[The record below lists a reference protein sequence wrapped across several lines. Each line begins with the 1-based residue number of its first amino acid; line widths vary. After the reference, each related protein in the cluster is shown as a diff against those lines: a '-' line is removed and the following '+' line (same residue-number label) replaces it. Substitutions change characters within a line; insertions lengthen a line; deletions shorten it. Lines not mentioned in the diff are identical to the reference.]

1 MSNGAGLSP
10 TKNPPSPAPN
20 RLRSRRPRA
29 SLPNSLGCSGK
40 TYHYRFAAV
49 NAEGKGISADRA
61 ALTAGAVAR
70 RRLRLGSHRHWR
82 QLHGKVDPE
91 ALETTYWFEYGP
103 TPEYGT
109 KFRSPGNPL
118 LPPRNWS
125 QSTRTLTGLNGGVY
139 HFRLVAEN
147 SAGKTVS
154 EDQTFNFY
162 AQPCPN
168 EILRQETGSEY
179 LPDCRA
185 YELVSPGAA
194 GNVIFVPEHAQ
205 PGPLATNP
213 VAASPSA
220 ASSAE

>member
-1 MSNGAGLSP
+1 M
-10 TKNPPSPAPN
+10 
-20 RLRSRRPRA
+20 PRV
-29 SLPNSLGCSGK
+29 K

-49 NAEGKGISADRA
+49 NAEGKGLSSDRT
-61 ALTAGAVAR
+61 ALTAGKPSLEGIYASEVTATGAK
-70 RRLRLGSHRHWR
+70 LN
-82 QLHGKVDPE
+82 GKVDPE
-91 ALETTYWFEYGP
+91 AFKPP
-103 TPEYGT
+103 TGSNTGRPPNTGA

-118 LPPRNWS
+118 AAAQEMEPVN
-125 QSTRTLTGLNGGVY
+125 QKLTGLNGGVY

-147 SAGKTVS
+147 TAGKTVS
-154 EDQTFNFY
+154 EDQTFNFN

-205 PGPLATNP
+205 PGPLGVEP
-213 VAASPSA
+213 VAVRLRRRARRSDRHRTPQQPQRRYLRRD
-220 ASSAE
+220 